1 MDRELIREW
10 LRCRGLKQKFL
21 AAQLQLTPAHL
32 SAILRGRKRP
42 SIDVLARLAD
52 VTGYSADRLLGR
64 GRRKAKPPSHQL
76 TGV

>member
-10 LRCRGLKQKFL
+10 LRSRGMKQKFL
-21 AAQLQLTPAHL
+21 AEQLELTPAHL

-64 GRRKAKPPSHQL
+64 QRNRRPKAVLVS
-76 TGV
+76 